1 MDLGLKDKSV
11 LVTGGS
17 KGIGLAIAELFA
29 AEGAS
34 VAICARNADQV
45 ANVVKSLAAKGVKS
59 WGKAIDVADP
69 VALKLWIEGAAGELG
84 GIDTIVC
91 SVSALAVGDS
101 PEPWEK
107 WFRTDMMHTVN
118 SVAAA
123 VPYLEKSKSASIII
137 VSSVSGFEVD
147 FAAGSYGAFKAAL
160 IHYAKGLSSQ
170 LIAKGI
176 RVNAVSPGNTYFEG
190 GIWQNIER
198 GMPDLY
204 KTAMPLNPTGRMST
218 AQQLAAAVL
227 FLPSPVGRRM
237 SSAEGDAPRHRGD
250 QLRWGCGRPHGRGR
264 RLRPGVRPEAVSQPG
279 RAPVSGRSDPA
290 IIRLLYVE
298 RPQGGLAGG
307 RKPSRAVVLSDAL

>member
-1 MDLGLKDKSV
+1 MDLGLKGKCA

-29 AEGAS
+29 AEGAN
-34 VAICARNADQV
+34 VAICARNAEQV
-45 ANVVKSLAAKGVKS
+45 AGVVKNLSAKGVKA
-59 WGKAIDVADP
+59 WGQGIDVADP
-69 VALKLWIEGAAGELG
+69 VALKGWVDGAATALG
-84 GIDTIVC
+84 GIDVIVC
-91 SVSALAVGDS
+91 NVSALAVGDS
-101 PEPWEK
+101 AETWEK
-107 WFRTDMMHTVN
+107 SFRTDMMHTVN

-123 VPYLEKSKSASIII
+123 VPYLEKSKSASIVI

-204 KTAMPLNPTGRMST
+204 KTAMGLNPTGRMGT
-218 AQQLAAAVL
+218 AQEVAAGVVFLA
-227 FLPSPVGRRM
+227 SPVASRISGTNLIIDG
-237 SSAEGDAPRHRGD
+237 A
-250 QLRWGCGRPHGRGR
+250 LTK
-264 RLRPGVRPEAVSQPG
+264 AV
-279 RAPVSGRSDPA
+279 
-290 IIRLLYVE
+290 
-298 RPQGGLAGG
+298 
-307 RKPSRAVVLSDAL
+307 